1 MTRKKDKKSGGDWRL
16 VMSELT
22 FNDKEDSEP
31 GARIR
36 VKTLLFIAI
45 HDHVKVGFY
54 SREIILD
61 RTTSEDGQ

>member
-1 MTRKKDKKSGGDWRL
+1 M

-22 FNDKEDSEP
+22 FKGKEDPEL

-54 SREIILD
+54 SQKIILD
-61 RTTSEDGQ
+61 RTTSEDG